1 MVLTISAIKLS
12 ELFWKRSKISPA
24 SFRKGLDGCNWTYST
39 HSKSQSQSFDWRKFT
54 ASYGK
59 SCIYGVRWS
68 TFLQIVHRDF
78 ILSIPVIF
86 TTLIIFM
93 AHIKGKSGYHGMLII
108 LKSAYLMLPTNSF
121 NSKINKITNKFKE

>member
-1 MVLTISAIKLS
+1 MAAIEPIQPIQSLSLKVLIEENSLLHTVSLASMVCGGAPFYRL
-12 ELFWKRSKISPA
+12 
-24 SFRKGLDGCNWTYST
+24 Y
-39 HSKSQSQSFDWRKFT
+39 
-54 ASYGK
+54 
-59 SCIYGVRWS
+59 
-68 TFLQIVHRDF
+68 VHRDF

>member
-1 MVLTISAIKLS
+1 MAAIEPIQPIQSLSLKVLIEENSLLHTVSLASMVCGGAPFYRL
-12 ELFWKRSKISPA
+12 
-24 SFRKGLDGCNWTYST
+24 Y
-39 HSKSQSQSFDWRKFT
+39 
-54 ASYGK
+54 
-59 SCIYGVRWS
+59 
-68 TFLQIVHRDF
+68 IVIF